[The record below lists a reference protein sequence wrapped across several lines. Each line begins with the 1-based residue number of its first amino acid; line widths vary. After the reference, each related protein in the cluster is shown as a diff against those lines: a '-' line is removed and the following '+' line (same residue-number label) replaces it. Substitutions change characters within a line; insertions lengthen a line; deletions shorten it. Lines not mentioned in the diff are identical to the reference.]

1 MKKLLIIAVIIAAAY
16 QVYVQ
21 SQPKLTVI
29 QVEAFMASLDTAVD
43 NQDYKSY
50 KKHYDLKSTVR
61 YTNQPNVSDNKNIA
75 IKKMFKAIRSMWKN
89 GISSEGDLQS
99 RRVTISK
106 SEQEAIVETV
116 ERVTITHN
124 GVLLEK
130 TNSFSIV
137 TLKLIEGRLLI
148 TDTEVRGEG

>member
-29 QVEAFMASLDTAVD
+29 QVEAFMESLDTAVD
-43 NQDYKSY
+43 NQDYKSC

-61 YTNQPNVSDNKNIA
+61 YTNQPNVSDNKTIA

-89 GISSEGDLQS
+89 GISFESDIQS

-106 SEQEAIVETV
+106 NEQEAIVQTA
-116 ERVTITHN
+116 ERVSVTHN

-130 TNSFSIV
+130 TNGINIV